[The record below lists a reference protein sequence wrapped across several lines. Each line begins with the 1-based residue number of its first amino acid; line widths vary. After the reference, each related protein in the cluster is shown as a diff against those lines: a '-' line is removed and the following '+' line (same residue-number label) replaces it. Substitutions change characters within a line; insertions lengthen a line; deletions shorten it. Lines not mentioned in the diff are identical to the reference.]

1 MEIQL
6 ENRLSYSAKREIKAQ
21 RATRSKPID
30 CRHKRLVSA
39 GSATG
44 MAQKLKAGGSDK
56 WPHHY
61 LFIVDG
67 EWRDD
72 PDCPLRVPNP
82 HGGQNMVRQVV

>member
-1 MEIQL
+1 
-6 ENRLSYSAKREIKAQ
+6 
-21 RATRSKPID
+21 
-30 CRHKRLVSA
+30 
-39 GSATG
+39 

-82 HGGQNMVRQVV
+82 HGGQNMVRQVVSPTCTLSGATYGHNLP

>member
-1 MEIQL
+1 
-6 ENRLSYSAKREIKAQ
+6 
-21 RATRSKPID
+21 
-30 CRHKRLVSA
+30 
-39 GSATG
+39 

-72 PDCPLRVPNP
+72 PDCPLWVPNP
-82 HGGQNMVRQVV
+82 HDGQNMVRQVV